1 MTRRDGDP
9 EQKSQK
15 SGWESLAEEASEGRL
30 APSEELEAALRE
42 AAESVDARTA
52 ERESRAGGAGGA
64 SAAELEA
71 LRAELETTRSH
82 LAESEDRLLRLAA
95 DFENFRRRTL
105 KEREDAFAYGHQNV
119 VKDLLPSVDNLE
131 RAIAHAR
138 QSGGGDFEGLLQ
150 GIDLVLRELVNTLVK
165 HGVSEIDA
173 LGQPFDPSV
182 HEAIAQVPDDTVPPN
197 TVLQVFQKGYR
208 LRDRLL
214 RPVQVVVSRSAGATG
229 GAGT

>member
-1 MTRRDGDP
+1 VTRRHDDP
-9 EQKSQK
+9 EQK

-30 APSEELEAALRE
+30 TPSDELEEALRE
-42 AAESVDARTA
+42 AAEAVDARAA
-52 ERESRAGGAGGA
+52 EREARAGGAGGAGGA

-71 LRAELETTRSH
+71 LRAELEATRGR
-82 LAESEDRLLRLAA
+82 LADSEERLLRLAA

-150 GIDLVLRELVNTLVK
+150 GIDLVLRELVSTLVK

-173 LGQPFDPSV
+173 KGQPFDPSV

-197 TVLQVFQKGYR
+197 TILQVFQKGYR

-214 RPVQVVVSRSAGATG
+214 RPAQVVVSRSAGAAG
-229 GAGT
+229 GTEP